1 MRLVQLGRLLCL
13 VLLLAPLPAAAATY
27 TMTTITSNWI
37 DASTHNKITANSA
50 PYKFT
55 AGAGCGSTPPT
66 LDDVISNSIPIGFG
80 FMYGGV
86 VFNNLQV
93 MTNGRLQFG
102 NATCGYGTA
111 AVGPPQTFPYGYPD
125 ASMNYTM
132 RIYGGDLDATVKRS
146 AATDP
151 GDSVTGYP
159 TTCTDRNSCYIS
171 YAMIGTAPNRSFIV
185 TWNNLPEWVNSTQ
198 TAGNFNLQIILQEN
212 GEFVYQYGVTNYAS
226 TGRAQVGWQ
235 VDTQD
240 YEVSQVGLPPSGTAF
255 KYFIPRPVAEYRMEQ
270 PIWTGS
276 AGEIL
281 DTSGY
286 GRHATRVGT
295 PDTVPN
301 APGYICRGASIPSNA
316 NANTID
322 AINTPINV
330 ITDLG
335 SSGTITFW
343 YKPVAWSGA
352 SAKAAMLFDA
362 TTANNEWFYLAKT
375 MSGATPQLRFVVRD
389 SSGTSRVV
397 TATTPALNA
406 SGSVH
411 VGVTWSFNPLVAANS
426 DFVRIYVNG
435 VKAAETVFTTAAG
448 ISASLGSLHIGDNR
462 STFVENIEYGR
473 SANGVIDEFRAYN
486 YGAALGLILRDMNQ
500 SNVCLDHYAIQHAGT
515 GFTCNANQVTIQ
527 AHTGAE
533 GVVVMPNNTTM
544 VRLSTNTGLG
554 DWTLISGYGSLNNG
568 TANDGQATYIFNGE
582 YQAVFGL
589 THTVAG
595 TVNINVTD
603 GQIIESASEDPNLVL
618 SSCGLA
624 SLNACEKT
632 TPQCV
637 PQKPATNLYDHLF
650 TKLSDTAFDLDFV
663 ALKTDGTLDT
673 GFNGL
678 VSVSLLGN
686 LSTVT
691 VNTSTNC
698 PTAASTATISLG
710 NVTFASGRAT
720 KTVSATAFSSVGPN
734 YRAFKDVRVHFTCTL
749 ANCGQDMNVCSTD
762 NFAVRPQVLTVGVT
776 KSDGVSAL
784 NNASFSTGT
793 PSLMAGK
800 DFLITATGVAG
811 YNGAPTIKRTVAA
824 QTVASHLSTTD
835 YVGNLRDASGAD
847 PISLGSATVTTGRAT
862 GTVQYHDYGQF
873 QLKAGAVRDSVFA
886 AADGANGDCVVG
898 SSSNSASAGKYG
910 CDVANQADTS
920 LFGRFYPSYFTAS
933 GTLTPACVGGNSSY
947 FGQPFVLTYSV
958 SAKSF
963 PNPQLADSV
972 TMTRYNANVVS
983 VGLYDGTGATDL
995 AGNITPSPSLGAWAN
1010 GIFAPTVTSDTYT
1023 RGAAPA
1029 APVDAGYVVIRAI
1042 DPDGATIGRATA
1054 AQTTVSDT
1062 DFKTG
1067 TPVCAAGCTHKK
1079 LSGVPTLLRYGR
1091 LSLGNANGSE
1101 LLNLPLVMRLQYW
1114 AGATQGWQNNAADTC
1129 TLINASDFAFSF
1141 PGAGNNLAACETA
1154 ITLSGTAPNYIPT
1167 LSKPGAGNAG
1177 WTDITLNLGALAAGN
1192 RCVAIGAAGPAATT
1206 ANAPWLQFNWT
1217 GAVGNPVARATFGV
1231 YKSGPVIHRREMY

>member
-1 MRLVQLGRLLCL
+1 MKLVKCFRLLCL
-13 VLLLAPLPAAAATY
+13 FLLLAPLPAVAVTY
-27 TMTTITSNWI
+27 AMTTITSTWI
-37 DASTHNKITANSA
+37 DSSTHSKITANST
-50 PYKFT
+50 PYKFN
-55 AGAGCGSTPPT
+55 GGGGCGSTPPT
-66 LDDVISNSIPIGFG
+66 LDDVISDVIPIGFT

-86 VFNNLQV
+86 NFANLRV

-111 AVGPPQTFPYGYPD
+111 NVGPPQTFPYGYPN

-151 GDSVTGYP
+151 GDSVAAYP
-159 TTCTDRNSCYIS
+159 TTCTDRNACYIS
-171 YAMIGTAPNRSFIV
+171 YTMIGTAPNRSFIV
-185 TWNNLPEWVNSTQ
+185 TWNNLPEWVNFTQ

-212 GEFVYQYGVTNYAS
+212 GEFIYQYGVTNYAS
-226 TGRAQVGWQ
+226 TGRAQIGWQ

-255 KYFIPRPVAEYRMEQ
+255 KYYIPRPVAEYRMEQ
-270 PIWTGS
+270 LSWSGI

-286 GRHATRVGT
+286 GRHATRVGA

-322 AINTPINV
+322 AINTPIIVTNDV
-330 ITDLG
+330 G

-362 TTANNEWFYLAKT
+362 TTANNQWFYLAKT

-411 VGVTWSFNPLVAANS
+411 IGVTWSFNPLVAANS

-435 VKAAETVFTTAAG
+435 VKVAESAFTTAAG
-448 ISASLGSLHIGDNR
+448 LSASLGSLHIGDNR
-462 STFVENIEYGR
+462 STFVENNEYGR
-473 SANGVIDEFRAYN
+473 SANGVIDEFRTYN
-486 YGAALGLILRDMNQ
+486 YAGALGLILRDMNQ
-500 SNVCLDHYAIQHAGT
+500 ANVCLDHYAIQHGGT

-533 GVVVMPNNTTM
+533 GLVVMPNNTTM

-554 DWTLISGYGSLNNG
+554 DWSLISGYGSLNNG

-637 PQKPATNLYDHLF
+637 PQKPITNGYDHLF
-650 TKLSDTAFDLDFV
+650 TKLADTAFDLDFV

-678 VSVSLLGN
+678 VTVSLLAN

-698 PTAASTATISLG
+698 PTAASTATVSLG

-720 KTVSATAFSSVGPN
+720 KTVGATAFSSVAPN
-734 YRAFKDVRVHFTCTL
+734 YRAYKDVRVNFTCTL

-762 NFAVRPQVLTVGVT
+762 NFAVRPQALTVGVT

-793 PSLMAGK
+793 PSLMAGT

-811 YNGAPTIKRTVAA
+811 YNGSPTIKRTVAD
-824 QTVASHLSTTD
+824 QTVASHLSATD
-835 YVGNLRDASGAD
+835 YVGNLRDASGAN
-847 PISLGSATVTTGRAT
+847 PISLGSATVATGLAT

-873 QLKAGAVRDSVFA
+873 LLKAGAVRDSVFA
-886 AADGANGDCVVG
+886 SADRTNGDCIPDSTSNAA
-898 SSSNSASAGKYG
+898 SSGKFG
-910 CDVANQADTS
+910 CDVGNQSDTS
-920 LFGRFYPSYFTAS
+920 LIGRFYPSYFTAS
-933 GTLTPACVGGNSSY
+933 GTLTPACTGGNTNY
-947 FGQPFVLTYSV
+947 FGQPFTLAYSV
-958 SAKSF
+958 TAMSF
-963 PNPQLADSV
+963 PNPQLLNSV
-972 TMTRYNANVVS
+972 AMTRYVPAAPVVTLA
-983 VGLYDGTGATDL
+983 LYDGTGAVDL
-995 AGNITPSPSLGAWAN
+995 SGNIRDAATGTNRADVGAWAN
-1010 GIFAPTVTSDTYT
+1010 GIFAPTATSDAYS
-1023 RGAAPA
+1023 RGAAPV
-1029 APVDAGYVVIRAI
+1029 APVDAGYVVIRAV
-1042 DPDGATIGRATA
+1042 DPDGALIGRATA
-1054 AQTTVSDT
+1054 AQTTVSDS
-1062 DFKTG
+1062 DFKAG
-1067 TPVCAAGCTHKK
+1067 TPVCTAGCTHKK
-1079 LSGVPTLLRYGR
+1079 LSGVPTLFRYGR

-1101 LLNLPLVMRLQYW
+1101 LLDLPLALRLQYW
-1114 AGATQGWQNNAADTC
+1114 AGATGWQSNAADTC
-1129 TLINASDFAFSF
+1129 TLINASDFAFAF

-1154 ITLSGTAPNYIPT
+1154 ITIGGTAPNYLLT
-1167 LSKPGAGNAG
+1167 KLSKPGAGNAG
-1177 WTDITLNLGALAAGN
+1177 WTDITLNLGAVAAGN
-1192 RCVAIGAAGPAATT
+1192 RCIATGAAGPAD
-1206 ANAPWLQFNWT
+1206 WT
-1217 GAVGNPVARATFGV
+1217 GAIGNPVARATFGV